1 MLALLLYPHTDQLPI
16 AMNPIIRARVRKC
29 LAAIARDVSRN
40 VDYVNCGGCGIYA
53 IELAK
58 RMKKL
63 GFTDMKLRVYSY
75 PNDNNERLVNVAS
88 IERKVFGDN
97 LPDNL
102 RDWGVNGVNFCHVR
116 MEWGFRV
123 WDVEGDEPAK
133 TDKAWRWFPRHPGSL
148 SLKAM
153 NRLSAKTAGW
163 NTMFDR
169 AQIPL
174 MRRIMNK
181 HFAELRAFIEEQN
194 NLPLAA

>member
-1 MLALLLYPHTDQLPI
+1 
-16 AMNPIIRARVRKC
+16 MNPIIRARVRKC
-29 LAAIARDVSRN
+29 LAAIASEVSHN
-40 VDYVNCGGCGIYA
+40 VDYVNCGGCGVYA
-53 IELAK
+53 TELAK

-75 PNDNNERLVNVAS
+75 PNANNERLVNVAS
-88 IERKVFGDN
+88 VERKVFGDN

-102 RDWGVNGVNFCHVR
+102 REWSVNGVSFCHVR

-133 TDKAWRWFPRHPGSL
+133 TDKAWRWYPRHPGSL

-153 NRLSAKTAGW
+153 NRLSAKKAGW

-169 AQIPL
+169 TQIPL
-174 MRRIMNK
+174 MRQIMDK
-181 HFAELRAFIEEQN
+181 HFAELRTFIKEQN